1 MKSFTQNTALLRNV
15 ATMFILITF
24 FGNWSKSNDNKKKD
38 KKDEKKTEA
47 IIKAGSEKRG

>member
-1 MKSFTQNTALLRNV
+1 MLRNV

-24 FGNWSKSNDNKKKD
+24 FGNWSKSNDTKKKD

-47 IIKAGSEKRG
+47 IVKVGSEKKG